1 MNIFPHRKVEELSG
15 ESLGLQDALLEVSAE
30 AAAGELRQKQLAAE
44 QRQQQE
50 QLDQLQ
56 TLLTEREAQLTQCRA
71 DLVHAQRQLSGDHAA
86 SALPHPGMRPISAHT
101 PGAMQDRWAQA
112 TSRAALLEAP

>member
-71 DLVHAQRQLSGDHAA
+71 A